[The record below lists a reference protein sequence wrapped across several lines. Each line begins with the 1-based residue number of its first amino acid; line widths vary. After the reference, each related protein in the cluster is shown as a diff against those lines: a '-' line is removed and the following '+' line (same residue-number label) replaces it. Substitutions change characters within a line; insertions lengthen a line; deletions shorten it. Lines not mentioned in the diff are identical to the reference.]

1 MNNSF
6 DLCNSIVLRIRKIFM
21 RSKMETLDWEHLQ
34 GAPSNKNTNSLK
46 PMRFKYWSW
55 HGSQILVLHVIG
67 LSIPHSQASSKFFS
81 LVYVSMLAH
90 FKPFYPVLLFGE
102 KKLIKSIHNDLAF
115 SENLK
120 LIMKN
125 WEAICE
131 CADERD
137 ADWWQKKLPWQR
149 SLKLWLTPWFFIIMM
164 KL

>member
-1 MNNSF
+1 
-6 DLCNSIVLRIRKIFM
+6 
-21 RSKMETLDWEHLQ
+21 
-34 GAPSNKNTNSLK
+34 
-46 PMRFKYWSW
+46 
-55 HGSQILVLHVIG
+55 
-67 LSIPHSQASSKFFS
+67 
-81 LVYVSMLAH
+81 MLAH

-137 ADWWQKKLPWQR
+137 AD
-149 SLKLWLTPWFFIIMM
+149 
-164 KL
+164 